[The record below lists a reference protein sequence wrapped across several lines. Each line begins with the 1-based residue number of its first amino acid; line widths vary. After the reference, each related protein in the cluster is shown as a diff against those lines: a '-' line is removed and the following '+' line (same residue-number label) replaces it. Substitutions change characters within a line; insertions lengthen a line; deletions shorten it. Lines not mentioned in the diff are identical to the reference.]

1 MKEKRKMDNN
11 KIVFGSNLSGGSLYS
26 TEEASDD
33 SLNNG
38 TVTDISHDG
47 YTDNDVVREA
57 PEDAGIDPNE
67 IELRDD
73 HVSPNIIRDI
83 SIRQLNFG
91 YNVTIGCH
99 TFAIETYKTVTNL
112 LAQYMANPS
121 AVEKTWY
128 TNTFV
133 LKRNPTI

>member
-1 MKEKRKMDNN
+1 MDSTNN
-11 KIVFGSNLSGGSLYS
+11 NNVQLANTLSSLRNY
-26 TEEASDD
+26 TAQGASDN

-38 TVTDISHDG
+38 TVTDISHHG
-47 YTDNDVVREA
+47 YTDNDVVLEA

-83 SIRQLNFG
+83 SIKQLNFG

-133 LKRNPTI
+133 LKRNPTV